1 MKTALVYSFNS
12 QHTSRVAAMIKEFVK
27 GKVTE
32 VNMENASFDE
42 LLNYDLLIIG
52 VSTWFDG
59 ELPNYWDE
67 YLPGIEE
74 YDFSGKKIALFGL
87 GNQKEY
93 PENYQDAMGILA
105 DFFGKRGAEI
115 IGFTK
120 TDGYEFES
128 SAAVKDGK
136 FCGLAIDNC
145 HNEKQKK
152 QMIQDWIAK
161 IFNFKQTKK

>member
-12 QHTSRVAAMIKEFVK
+12 QHTSKVAAVMKEFLK
-27 GKVTE
+27 GKVNE
-32 VNMENASFDE
+32 VNIEDAGFDE
-42 LLNYDLLIIG
+42 LLKYDLHIMG

-67 YLPGIEE
+67 YLPGLEE
-74 YDFSGKKIALFGL
+74 QDYSGKKIAIFGL

-105 DFFGKRGAEI
+105 DFFSNRGAEI
-115 IGFTK
+115 IGSTE

-136 FCGLAIDNC
+136 FCGLAIDSC
-145 HNEKQKK
+145 HTEKQKK
-152 QMIQDWIAK
+152 QMVEQWVSVIQSGK
-161 IFNFKQTKK
+161 VVKK

>member
-12 QHTSRVAAMIKEFVK
+12 QHTSKVAAIMKEFLK
-27 GKVTE
+27 GKVNE
-32 VNMENASFDE
+32 VNIEDAGFDE
-42 LLNYDLLIIG
+42 LLKYDLLIMG

-67 YLPGIEE
+67 YLPGLEE
-74 YDFSGKKIALFGL
+74 QDYSGKQIAIFGL

-93 PENYQDAMGILA
+93 PENYQDAIGILA
-105 DFFGKRGAEI
+105 DFFGNRGAEI

-120 TDGYEFES
+120 TDGYKFES

-136 FCGLAIDNC
+136 FCGLAIDSSYPSKQIKEMA
-145 HNEKQKK
+145 EKWVNALEVSNKERK
-152 QMIQDWIAK
+152 
-161 IFNFKQTKK
+161 